1 MSDSDNNGL
10 VLNLAAVPE
19 AAGPRQSRTQQR
31 KLKWT
36 QQRAIKRNAHK
47 QKFVGY
53 KGGGSPGWLGSS
65 RREPEPEQQAAGGG
79 GGGGQLKGYSLDAYE
94 PDPPAAADLAPNR
107 QKKEEAQ
114 QQPGQRQ
121 QQRDAPCQRQ
131 QQDDPSQQQRQQLE
145 QQQTAAG
152 QQARQKPQP
161 RPRQDVQQ
169 QPQQQA
175 WQPSRR
181 PQPPAAGQLPP
192 GQPRSGARLAA
203 EHLQRRQQHAR
214 GRGGS
219 PRPSGGGGGTAAA
232 ANEDEESRRIG
243 KLRLASRKA
252 GYREP
257 TPDLDEVRAAGSD
270 ADSEDVAAAV
280 AAAVA
285 RDRAVQAELAAVQS
299 RSRTRHERQHAAGDE
314 TGGSGGG
321 GGGAGRVQA
330 GGAGGTRRLAGT
342 HDLGRF
348 GGSSSEEEGPGAGD
362 GVVVDFG
369 VDYGAEEAAQR
380 RRNKRR
386 NKEREAVAAA
396 AAAAAAAGGGG
407 GGAGGGRAKAGGA
420 AKAAWAGVRPGE
432 LVHAGGGV
440 GEAAAQGQLFGAEP
454 EAGGGGPS
462 GGDGGGGGGFAAL
475 GLSRQLADHLA
486 AHSFTQPTR
495 VQQQAIPVLLG
506 GRDALV
512 NAPTGSGKT
521 LRRAAYL
528 APIVHDLASHQPP
541 ITRARGTL
549 ALVICPTRE
558 LCLQV
563 SDVLTMLVRR
573 FVWLAERTAA
583 FLRFARCAA
592 GVLLCTDVAARGL
605 DFPAVTD
612 IVQFDPPGEAAEYVH
627 RVGRTAR
634 LGHKGDAVLFL
645 LPSERGYVAHLA
657 AHGAGADLPMEGHQG
672 AYALQ
677 KQLMEGVAADSHLS
691 RLGGDAFRSWVRAYA
706 THAAAVKNIFH
717 VRRLHLG
724 HVAHAFALKERPSLV
739 GKSSTKQASQ
749 QKRKAQHAPHAQQRH
764 KQPKQQHQQH
774 GGGAGA
780 GGGGG
785 PKQARRQPPQQVAST
800 AGGMYTLT

>member
-1 MSDSDNNGL
+1 MRWPQHSRAPHGRKFSRMCALWRRSHRFFVNTKSNLHINMSDSDNNGL

-36 QQRAIKRNAHK
+36 QQRAIKVGTRMPPPCSGAGQVFGSLIRLFLLPKGRCHRSLEAPRSRRAACVLPPPQAAAPPLPLPQLHSLPFTALRLARMQRNAHK

-257 TPDLDEVRAAGSD
+257 TPGTGRY
-270 ADSEDVAAAV
+270 
-280 AAAVA
+280 
-285 RDRAVQAELAAVQS
+285 R
-299 RSRTRHERQHAAGDE
+299 
-314 TGGSGGG
+314 GGSG
-321 GGGAGRVQA
+321 AARQRACLPRPPQA
-330 GGAGGTRRLAGT
+330 VSCQ
-342 HDLGRF
+342 LG
-348 GGSSSEEEGPGAGD
+348 
-362 GVVVDFG
+362 
-369 VDYGAEEAAQR
+369 
-380 RRNKRR
+380 
-386 NKEREAVAAA
+386 AAA
-396 AAAAAAAGGGG
+396 CVVR
-407 GGAGGGRAKAGGA
+407 RA
-420 AKAAWAGVRPGE
+420 
-432 LVHAGGGV
+432 
-440 GEAAAQGQLFGAEP
+440 
-454 EAGGGGPS
+454 
-462 GGDGGGGGGFAAL
+462 
-475 GLSRQLADHLA
+475 LA
-486 AHSFTQPTR
+486 AM
-495 VQQQAIPVLLG
+495 QARPARSLPL
-506 GRDALV
+506 
-512 NAPTGSGKT
+512 
-521 LRRAAYL
+521 
-528 APIVHDLASHQPP
+528 PP
-541 ITRARGTL
+541 ADP
-549 ALVICPTRE
+549 CP
-558 LCLQV
+558 
-563 SDVLTMLVRR
+563 
-573 FVWLAERTAA
+573 
-583 FLRFARCAA
+583 
-592 GVLLCTDVAARGL
+592 
-605 DFPAVTD
+605 
-612 IVQFDPPGEAAEYVH
+612 
-627 RVGRTAR
+627 
-634 LGHKGDAVLFL
+634 
-645 LPSERGYVAHLA
+645 
-657 AHGAGADLPMEGHQG
+657 AGALACCLCCLCVQTWM
-672 AYALQ
+672 
-677 KQLMEGVAADSHLS
+677 
-691 RLGGDAFRSWVRAYA
+691 R
-706 THAAAVKNIFH
+706 
-717 VRRLHLG
+717 
-724 HVAHAFALKERPSLV
+724 
-739 GKSSTKQASQ
+739 
-749 QKRKAQHAPHAQQRH
+749 
-764 KQPKQQHQQH
+764 
-774 GGGAGA
+774 
-780 GGGGG
+780 
-785 PKQARRQPPQQVAST
+785 
-800 AGGMYTLT
+800 